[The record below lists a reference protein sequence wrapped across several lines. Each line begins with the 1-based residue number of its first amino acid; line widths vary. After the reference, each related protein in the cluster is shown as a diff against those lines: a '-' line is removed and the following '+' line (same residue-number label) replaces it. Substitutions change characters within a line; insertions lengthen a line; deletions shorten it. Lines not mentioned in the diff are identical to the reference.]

1 MPEKNAQPVK
11 IQPAKSEIRV
21 DKIHDRFVIIAPG
34 RTKRPHDVAKHR
46 EVPVKSKDCPFCE
59 ETVIMSQPALHQVGP
74 DKWWEI
80 KAIKNIFPFL
90 SPTNPKA
97 YGYQEV
103 VIETPHHN
111 RELAEFSEP
120 HILRLLQTYQVRT
133 KALSQDPKIKYIII
147 FKNHGGKAGASLV
160 HAHSQIM
167 AAGFVPS
174 HIINKLGRARKYL
187 IENGFSYYKKL
198 AQTEAKGPRRI
209 YSDKYITAFSPY
221 ASSYNYEVW
230 LVPKRQV
237 DNITA
242 LEEYELKS
250 LAKALKKILRKVNQL
265 QLPYNFYMHQTLTDP
280 NEYFYLRVCPRRDT
294 WAGVELGSRVIVNT
308 VAPEDA
314 AKFYRGK

>member
-1 MPEKNAQPVK
+1 MPKKKVQSVK
-11 IQPAKSEIRV
+11 IHSAKSEIRV
-21 DKIHDRFVIIAPG
+21 NVIHDRFVIIAPG

-59 ETVIMSQPALHQVGP
+59 EAAIMPQPALHQVGP

-80 KAIKNIFPFL
+80 KAIKNVFPFL
-90 SPTNPKA
+90 SPDNPKA
-97 YGYQEV
+97 YGHQEV

-111 RELAEFSEP
+111 KEIAEFGEP
-120 HILRLLQTYQVRT
+120 HILRLLQTYQART
-133 KALSQDPKIKYIII
+133 KALAQDKKIKYIII

-187 IENGFSYYKKL
+187 IENGVSYYKKL
-198 AQTEAKGPRRI
+198 ARTEAKGPRRI
-209 YSDKYITAFSPY
+209 FSDKYITAFCPY

-230 LVPKRQV
+230 IVPKRQV
-237 DNITA
+237 DNITL

-250 LAKALKKILRKVNQL
+250 LAKALKKVLIKVNQL